1 MLPAKVLHR
10 YPNLSH
16 LTTKDLRHLAKD
28 QNWLLKTNY
37 NNKSLNKCEI
47 PNTKSKFG
55 GKQNREEELNGSK
68 EETNR
73 RLRKEE
79 KRERRKWKVSTF
91 LTDQCV
97 VVDCSR

>member
-16 LTTKDLRHLAKD
+16 LTTKDIGHLAKD

-37 NNKSLNKCEI
+37 NKTSLNKCEI
-47 PNTKSKFG
+47 PNTRSKFG
-55 GKQNREEELNGSK
+55 GKQNRKEELKRSK

-73 RLRKEE
+73 RLTKEE
-79 KRERRKWKVSTF
+79 KKR
-91 LTDQCV
+91 
-97 VVDCSR
+97 